1 MKELNY
7 MYEIQFPQK
16 FLCHLLHQVVVASFV
31 PGHQLEQKPKKPR
44 VEHVPMTAAPIH
56 ASPIHVS
63 TTSAEDIRIGLGG
76 VKPILTPA
84 AFQMDS
90 IFGNGQPSD
99 DEAPFPEEEED
110 EEEEEPNTSYAD
122 AEVAS

>member
-1 MKELNY
+1 M
-7 MYEIQFPQK
+7 
-16 FLCHLLHQVVVASFV
+16 ASFV

-44 VEHVPMTAAPIH
+44 VEHVPMTA
-56 ASPIHVS
+56 PIHVNP
-63 TTSAEDIRIGLGG
+63 TSAEEIRIDLGG

-99 DEAPFPEEEED
+99 DEAPFPEEEE
-110 EEEEEPNTSYAD
+110 EPNTSYAD
-122 AEVAS
+122 AGVAS